1 MSTSHKKKNMLA
13 FGILFLTYFDL
24 EFVSAYVCDPFVNTY
39 DSQWLANA
47 ELADVVVVGGGV
59 AGLSAMKTLLT
70 NGVSNAVLLE
80 AQDYVGGRVRTH
92 REGDILTEDGAE
104 WIHGGETNRLYGLA
118 QELKGLTQPL
128 PDSDYDFRLRTQTGG
143 NADENGYDT
152 ASKLY
157 EVCEKNSVLKKYLK
171 FGYGKCYADRFDKQY
186 TRYEGKEQEREAWRH
201 YLEMWVNKD
210 TGLSDWNDQSAKDA
224 DYFTDWGNDQWNQWA
239 DGYDTLVNYLMKDIP
254 ESKVKLSSPVCR
266 IFWGNKVEG
275 GSLGGRVLVVTAD
288 EVSYLAN
295 HVITTVSVGV
305 LKKRHAE
312 IFTPALKKSYRK
324 ALAVTNLGIADK
336 VQLGWDSAWWGPNPL
351 SLQIIFTESLPAEMS
366 WLEGVMEFMTIHQQ
380 PTMCQAFVAGEYAL
394 DMEALPEETVKQHA
408 VWLLANATGQE
419 VPEPTFFRRT
429 QWGLDEFMEG
439 SYNSY
444 VTVKGARRI
453 LKNRK
458 PLSKPA
464 LRKRKPM
471 LLWAGEHT
479 SNKRYGTVDGAM
491 DSGDREAFRVID
503 YMDANA

>member
-1 MSTSHKKKNMLA
+1 MSVC
-13 FGILFLTYFDL
+13 GILFLTS
-24 EFVSAYVCDPFVNTY
+24 FVFKLASAYVCDPFVDTY
-39 DSQWLANA
+39 DNRWLSEA
-47 ELADVVVVGGGV
+47 ELKDVVVVGGGV
-59 AGLSAMKTLLT
+59 AGLSAMKTLIT
-70 NGVSNAVLLE
+70 NGVNNVVLLE
-80 AQDYVGGRVRTH
+80 AQDNVGGRVRTH

-104 WIHGGETNRLYGLA
+104 WIHGGKTNRLYSLA
-118 QELKGLTQPL
+118 ETLGGLTQPL
-128 PDSDYDFRLRTQTGG
+128 PDSDYDFRLRTQSGTT
-143 NADENGYDT
+143 ADVNGYDA
-152 ASKLY
+152 ASSIY
-157 EVCEKNSVLKKYLK
+157 EKCGTNSVLKKYRK
-171 FGYGKCYADRFDKQY
+171 FGNGKCYADRFDKQY
-186 TRYEGKEQEREAWRH
+186 ISFGGKEQEREAWRH

-210 TGLSDWNDQSAKDA
+210 TGLSDWNEQSAKDA
-224 DYFTDWGNDQWNQWA
+224 DYFTDWGNDEWNQWA
-239 DGYDTLVNYLMKDIP
+239 DGYDTLVDYLMKDIP

-266 IFWGNKVEG
+266 VFWGKKVEG
-275 GSLGGRVLVVTAD
+275 ASLGNRVLVVTAD

-305 LKKRHAE
+305 LKRRHSE
-312 IFTPALKKSYRK
+312 IFTPPLKKSYRK
-324 ALAVTNLGIADK
+324 ALAVTELGIADK
-336 VQLGWDSAWWGPNPL
+336 VQLGWDSSWWGPNPL
-351 SLQIIFTESLPAEMS
+351 TLQIIYTEDLPTEMS
-366 WLEGVMEFMTIHQQ
+366 WLEGVMEFLTIHQQ

-394 DMEALPEETVKQHA
+394 AMEALPEETVKQHA

-444 VTVKGARRI
+444 VTVKGARKIMKKRT
-453 LKNRK
+453 

-464 LRKRKPM
+464 IRKRKPM